1 MNYWLNIRLKI
12 RDFFRKHKKKI
23 IIGLIIW
30 GIIIAINYFLKNQ
43 EEIEIPI
50 STYEPHNPVIDT
62 KDDVP
67 ETYKQPINNLI
78 DNYINYCNNKEYESA
93 YDLLSEEYKNIYCKS
108 IETFKNY
115 VDKKFDVKKI
125 YNIQNYS
132 NVNNTYV
139 YRIRIM
145 ENILATGTTDKY
157 EYVEEKI
164 AIKEENGVLKL
175 SLGGY
180 CGSKE
185 LNIETEN
192 EYVKTKIVK
201 KDMTYDEE
209 TYTIEFTNKS
219 SYYIVISDNTETDE
233 IMLQLTGEKRKAK
246 NLLGGNIVVLPG
258 GTETIQITFDKYFDD
273 EDEPSSM
280 IFNAIRVLPKFS
292 GLISKAE
299 TEKKDAIKLY
309 SLTINLKPDNK

>member
-23 IIGLIIW
+23 IIGLIVW

-43 EEIEIPI
+43 DKIDIPI
-50 STYEPHNPVIDT
+50 STYEPHTPIMDT

-67 ETYKQPINNLI
+67 EKYKQPINNLI
-78 DNYINYCNNKEYESA
+78 DNYINYCNNKEYENA
-93 YDLLSEEYKNIYCKS
+93 YGLLSEEYKNIYCKS
-108 IETFKNY
+108 LDTFKKY
-115 VDKKFDVKKI
+115 VDESFETKKI

-157 EYVEEKI
+157 EYVEEKV

-175 SLGGY
+175 SLNGY

-192 EYVKTKIVK
+192 EYVKTKIIK
-201 KDMTYDEE
+201 KSMTYDEE
-209 TYTIEFTNKS
+209 TYTIEFINKS
-219 SYYIVISDNTETDE
+219 NYYIIISDNTETDE
-233 IMLQLTGEKRKAK
+233 IMLQLTGEKRRAK
-246 NLLGGNIVVLPG
+246 NLLGGNIVILPG
-258 GTETIQITFDKYFDD
+258 GTETIQVTFDKYIDD
-273 EDEPSSM
+273 GDEPSSM

-292 GLISKAE
+292 GLKSKAE